1 MAERR
6 MVSCG
11 FLTSDAFLH
20 LPLQARSLY
29 IALLTAADDD
39 GFVDNPEAVRKSWG
53 LRKPALSQLLEAGLL
68 LDFDGVVLLTH
79 WLQHNRIPRDRYRP
93 TRHTALLSQVLLGDA
108 REYIRWRRDPA
119 PAASDPEA
127 DAAAPLDADADAL
140 DALDAGALAAFDSLD
155 VLDAPDAPPALD
167 SLDVLDA
174 LDAPPALAAD
184 ALDALDA
191 EADAEASDPAATL
204 PASDVDPEAAAQVAA
219 ALTEVLPEARA
230 AWLRWEL
237 RRCRLR
243 IFDGRAGPGD
253 PARYRALSAALA
265 QEE

>member
-140 DALDAGALAAFDSLD
+140 DALDAGALPAFDSLD
-155 VLDAPDAPPALD
+155 VLDAPDAPPAL
-167 SLDVLDA
+167 
-174 LDAPPALAAD
+174 AAD
-184 ALDALDA
+184 ALDAL
-191 EADAEASDPAATL
+191 DAEASDPAATL

-265 QEE
+265 EEE

>member
-119 PAASDPEA
+119 PAAADPEA
-127 DAAAPLDADADAL
+127 DAAAPLDADEDAL
-140 DALDAGALAAFDSLD
+140 DALPALNSLD
-155 VLDAPDAPPALD
+155 
-167 SLDVLDA
+167 S

-191 EADAEASDPAATL
+191 EADAAASDPAATL

-265 QEE
+265 VEE

>member
-119 PAASDPEA
+119 PAAADPEA

-140 DALDAGALAAFDSLD
+140 DALDAGALPAFDSLD
-155 VLDAPDAPPALD
+155 ALDAP
-167 SLDVLDA
+167 
-174 LDAPPALAAD
+174 DAPPALAAD

-237 RRCRLR
+237 RRCKRR

>member
-119 PAASDPEA
+119 PAAADPEA

-140 DALDAGALAAFDSLD
+140 DALDAGALPAFDSLD
-155 VLDAPDAPPALD
+155 ALDAP
-167 SLDVLDA
+167 
-174 LDAPPALAAD
+174 DAPPALAAD

-265 QEE
+265 EEE

>member
-119 PAASDPEA
+119 PAAADPDA

-140 DALDAGALAAFDSLD
+140 DALDAD
-155 VLDAPDAPPALD
+155 VLPALD
-167 SLDVLDA
+167 SLDALDA
-174 LDAPPALAAD
+174 PDAPPALAAD

-191 EADAEASDPAATL
+191 ESSDPAATL
-204 PASDVDPEAAAQVAA
+204 PASDVDPDAAAQVAA

-237 RRCRLR
+237 RRCKLR

-265 QEE
+265 EEE

>member
-119 PAASDPEA
+119 PAASDPDA

-140 DALDAGALAAFDSLD
+140 DALDAGAL
-155 VLDAPDAPPALD
+155 PALD
-167 SLDVLDA
+167 SLDALDA
-174 LDAPPALAAD
+174 PDAPPALAAD

-265 QEE
+265 EKE

>member
-140 DALDAGALAAFDSLD
+140 DALDAGAL
-155 VLDAPDAPPALD
+155 PALD

-174 LDAPPALAAD
+174 PDAPPALAAD

-191 EADAEASDPAATL
+191 ESDAEASDPAATL

-265 QEE
+265 EEE

>member
-119 PAASDPEA
+119 PAAADPEA

-140 DALDAGALAAFDSLD
+140 DALDAGTLPAFDSLD
-155 VLDAPDAPPALD
+155 VLDAP
-167 SLDVLDA
+167 
-174 LDAPPALAAD
+174 DAPPALAAD

-265 QEE
+265 EEE

>member
-140 DALDAGALAAFDSLD
+140 DALDAGAL
-155 VLDAPDAPPALD
+155 PALD
-167 SLDVLDA
+167 SLDSLDS

-265 QEE
+265 EEE

>member
-140 DALDAGALAAFDSLD
+140 DALDAGALPAFDSLD
-155 VLDAPDAPPALD
+155 AP
-167 SLDVLDA
+167 
-174 LDAPPALAAD
+174 DAPPALAAD

-265 QEE
+265 EEE

>member
-119 PAASDPEA
+119 PAAADPEA
-127 DAAAPLDADADAL
+127 DAAAPLDADE
-140 DALDAGALAAFDSLD
+140 DALDAGALPAFDSLD
-155 VLDAPDAPPALD
+155 VLDAP
-167 SLDVLDA
+167 
-174 LDAPPALAAD
+174 DAPPALAAD

-191 EADAEASDPAATL
+191 EADADASDPAATL
-204 PASDVDPEAAAQVAA
+204 PASDVDPEAAAEVAA

-265 QEE
+265 EEE

>member
-93 TRHTALLSQVLLGDA
+93 TRHTALLSQILLGDA

-155 VLDAPDAPPALD
+155 VLDAP
-167 SLDVLDA
+167 
-174 LDAPPALAAD
+174 DAPPALAAD

-265 QEE
+265 EEE

>member
-119 PAASDPEA
+119 PAAADPDA

-140 DALDAGALAAFDSLD
+140 DALDTGALPAFDSLD
-155 VLDAPDAPPALD
+155 APDAL
-167 SLDVLDA
+167 
-174 LDAPPALAAD
+174 PALAAD

-265 QEE
+265 EEE

>member
-127 DAAAPLDADADAL
+127 DAAAPLDADEDAL
-140 DALDAGALAAFDSLD
+140 DALDAGAL
-155 VLDAPDAPPALD
+155 PALD
-167 SLDVLDA
+167 SLDALDA
-174 LDAPPALAAD
+174 PDAPPALAAD

-265 QEE
+265 EEE

>member
-155 VLDAPDAPPALD
+155 VLDAPDAPPAL
-167 SLDVLDA
+167 
-174 LDAPPALAAD
+174 AAD

-265 QEE
+265 EEE

>member
-39 GFVDNPEAVRKSWG
+39 GFVDNPEAVRKSGG

-140 DALDAGALAAFDSLD
+140 DALDAGALPAFDSLD
-155 VLDAPDAPPALD
+155 VLDAP
-167 SLDVLDA
+167 
-174 LDAPPALAAD
+174 DAPPALAAD

-265 QEE
+265 EEE

>member
-119 PAASDPEA
+119 PAAADPDA

-140 DALDAGALAAFDSLD
+140 DALDAGALPALDS
-155 VLDAPDAPPALD
+155 LDAPDAP
-167 SLDVLDA
+167 
-174 LDAPPALAAD
+174 DAPPALAAD

-191 EADAEASDPAATL
+191 DAGSML
-204 PASDVDPEAAAQVAA
+204 PASDVDPDAAAQVAA

>member
-140 DALDAGALAAFDSLD
+140 DALDAGALPAFDSLD
-155 VLDAPDAPPALD
+155 VLDAP
-167 SLDVLDA
+167 
-174 LDAPPALAAD
+174 DAPPALAAD

>member
-119 PAASDPEA
+119 PAAADPDA
-127 DAAAPLDADADAL
+127 DADAPLETLDADAL
-140 DALDAGALAAFDSLD
+140 DALDAGVLPALDS
-155 VLDAPDAPPALD
+155 LDAPDAP
-167 SLDVLDA
+167 
-174 LDAPPALAAD
+174 DAPPALAAD

-191 EADAEASDPAATL
+191 ESSDPAATL
-204 PASDVDPEAAAQVAA
+204 PASEVDPDAAAQVAE

-237 RRCRLR
+237 RRCKLR

-265 QEE
+265 EEE

>member
-140 DALDAGALAAFDSLD
+140 DALDAGAL
-155 VLDAPDAPPALD
+155 PALD

-174 LDAPPALAAD
+174 P
-184 ALDALDA
+184 
-191 EADAEASDPAATL
+191 DAEASDPAATL

-265 QEE
+265 EEE

>member
-119 PAASDPEA
+119 PAAADPEA

-140 DALDAGALAAFDSLD
+140 DALDAGALPAFDSLD
-155 VLDAPDAPPALD
+155 VLDAP
-167 SLDVLDA
+167 
-174 LDAPPALAAD
+174 DAPPALAAD

-265 QEE
+265 EEE

>member
-119 PAASDPEA
+119 PAAADPDA
-127 DAAAPLDADADAL
+127 DAPLETLDADAL
-140 DALDAGALAAFDSLD
+140 DALDAGVLPALDS
-155 VLDAPDAPPALD
+155 LDAPDAP
-167 SLDVLDA
+167 
-174 LDAPPALAAD
+174 DAPPALAAD

-191 EADAEASDPAATL
+191 ESSDPAATL
-204 PASDVDPEAAAQVAA
+204 PASDVDPDAAAQVAA

-237 RRCRLR
+237 RRCKLR

-265 QEE
+265 EEE

>member
-140 DALDAGALAAFDSLD
+140 DALDAGALPALDSLD
-155 VLDAPDAPPALD
+155 VLDAPDAPP
-167 SLDVLDA
+167 V
-174 LDAPPALAAD
+174 LAAD

-191 EADAEASDPAATL
+191 EADAEADDPAATL

-265 QEE
+265 EEE

>member
-140 DALDAGALAAFDSLD
+140 DALDAGALPAFDSLD
-155 VLDAPDAPPALD
+155 VLDASDE
-167 SLDVLDA
+167 
-174 LDAPPALAAD
+174 PPALAA
-184 ALDALDA
+184 DALDA

-265 QEE
+265 EEE

>member
-140 DALDAGALAAFDSLD
+140 DALDAGALPAF
-155 VLDAPDAPPALD
+155 D

-265 QEE
+265 EEE

>member
-140 DALDAGALAAFDSLD
+140 DALDAGALAALDSLD
-155 VLDAPDAPPALD
+155 VLDAP
-167 SLDVLDA
+167 
-174 LDAPPALAAD
+174 DAPPALAAD

-265 QEE
+265 EEE

>member
-140 DALDAGALAAFDSLD
+140 DALDAGAL
-155 VLDAPDAPPALD
+155 PALD
-167 SLDVLDA
+167 SLDALDA
-174 LDAPPALAAD
+174 PDAPPALAAD

>member
-140 DALDAGALAAFDSLD
+140 DALDAGAL
-155 VLDAPDAPPALD
+155 PALD

-174 LDAPPALAAD
+174 PDAPPALAAD

-253 PARYRALSAALA
+253 PARYRALSAALV

>member
-79 WLQHNRIPRDRYRP
+79 WLQHNRIPRDRYRA

-140 DALDAGALAAFDSLD
+140 DALDAGAL
-155 VLDAPDAPPALD
+155 PALD

-174 LDAPPALAAD
+174 PDAPPALAAD

-265 QEE
+265 EEE

>member
-119 PAASDPEA
+119 PAAADPEA
-127 DAAAPLDADADAL
+127 DAAAPLDADEDAL
-140 DALDAGALAAFDSLD
+140 DAL
-155 VLDAPDAPPALD
+155 PALD
-167 SLDVLDA
+167 SLDSLDS
-174 LDAPPALAAD
+174 
-184 ALDALDA
+184 LDALDA
-191 EADAEASDPAATL
+191 EADAEADDPAATL

-265 QEE
+265 EEE

>member
-127 DAAAPLDADADAL
+127 DAAALDADADAL
-140 DALDAGALAAFDSLD
+140 DALDAGALPAFDSLD
-155 VLDAPDAPPALD
+155 VLDAP
-167 SLDVLDA
+167 
-174 LDAPPALAAD
+174 DAPPALAAD

-265 QEE
+265 EEE

>member
-127 DAAAPLDADADAL
+127 DATAPLDADADAL
-140 DALDAGALAAFDSLD
+140 DALDAGALPAFDSLD
-155 VLDAPDAPPALD
+155 SLD
-167 SLDVLDA
+167 S
-174 LDAPPALAAD
+174 
-184 ALDALDA
+184 LDALDA

-237 RRCRLR
+237 RRCKLR

-265 QEE
+265 EEE

>member
-119 PAASDPEA
+119 PAAADPDA

-140 DALDAGALAAFDSLD
+140 DALDAGALPAFDSLD
-155 VLDAPDAPPALD
+155 VLDAPGAL
-167 SLDVLDA
+167 
-174 LDAPPALAAD
+174 PALAAD

-265 QEE
+265 EEE

>member
-20 LPLQARSLY
+20 LPLQARSFY

-119 PAASDPEA
+119 PAAADPDA

-140 DALDAGALAAFDSLD
+140 DALDAGALPAFDSLD
-155 VLDAPDAPPALD
+155 VLDAP
-167 SLDVLDA
+167 
-174 LDAPPALAAD
+174 DAPPALAAD

-265 QEE
+265 EEE

>member
-119 PAASDPEA
+119 PAAADPEA

-140 DALDAGALAAFDSLD
+140 DALDAGAL
-155 VLDAPDAPPALD
+155 PALD
-167 SLDVLDA
+167 SLDALDA
-174 LDAPPALAAD
+174 PDAPPALAAD

>member
-140 DALDAGALAAFDSLD
+140 DALDAGAL
-155 VLDAPDAPPALD
+155 PALD

-191 EADAEASDPAATL
+191 EADAEASDPSATL

-265 QEE
+265 EEE